1 MEYFANIKEVDLE
14 KNGNTEIAF
23 KFNIMDRQ
31 KAIDCCKF
39 FFANSF
45 KKKDNTETFLPLEIM
60 KVFYDLKDE
69 SKRDI
74 YEHMF

>member
-31 KAIDCCKF
+31 KAIDCYKF

-45 KKKDNTETFLPLEIM
+45 KKKDNAETFLP
-60 KVFYDLKDE
+60 
-69 SKRDI
+69 
-74 YEHMF
+74 